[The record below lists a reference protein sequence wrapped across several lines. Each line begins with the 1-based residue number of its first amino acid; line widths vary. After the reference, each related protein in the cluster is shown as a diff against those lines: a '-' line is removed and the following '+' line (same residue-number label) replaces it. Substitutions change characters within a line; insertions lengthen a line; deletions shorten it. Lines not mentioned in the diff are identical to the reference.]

1 MSQDKPNI
9 LLILTDQQRFDTIA
23 AAGNPHIKT
32 PNLDRLTREGTRFSS
47 AYTPSPVCV
56 PARCIMGNIH

>member
-32 PNLDRLTREGTRFSS
+32 PNLDRLTREGTPPAP
-47 AYTPSPVCV
+47 AYMPSPVGV
-56 PARCIMGNIH
+56 PARCIRGNIH